1 MSKALAARV
10 ERLEQ
15 VNGQADEFLTVILR
29 SFDLAENGEPL
40 KLCGY
45 QSTPYGQQ
53 PVITARRPGEAEDA
67 LLQRAERAVT
77 PPNGVI
83 VLREIRT

>member
-15 VNGQADEFLTVILR
+15 VNGQADDFLTVILR
-29 SFDLAENGEPL
+29 SFGLAENGEPL

-45 QSTPYGQQ
+45 ESPPYGQQ
-53 PVITARRPGEAEDA
+53 PVITVRLPGEAEDA
-67 LLQRAERAVT
+67 LLRRAERAAT
-77 PPNGVI
+77 PTNGVI